1 MDKTKKY
8 LAFSF
13 VMVLVAVT
21 IVSVIGMILLD
32 RKPVVLQG
40 QIEATEIR
48 ISGKLPGRIDRFLV
62 EEGERVAAGDTLVVI
77 NSPEALAKYEQV
89 QALEDVAIYQ
99 NQKIDDGTRRQIVES
114 MKQLWVKAKADL
126 KLARTTRERIESLY
140 RDSVVTSQR
149 RDEAEALYQNALA
162 GERAAYEQYRMALD
176 GARKQDRESARS
188 MVDVARGAVG
198 EVTALLQD
206 ARLTAPESGE
216 IAAVYPERGEL
227 VGAGTPIMSLVVL
240 EDAHAV
246 LNVREDAMELF
257 GFASRQERAMF
268 KKLCQVTGVG
278 AKTALGVLSALPV
291 RELSVAIVTGDIAA
305 LSRAPG
311 IGKKTAQRIVLELKD
326 KVEQQDVSAPAGS
339 AAPVSP
345 VVGDAQ
351 REAQA
356 ALQALGYTSAEAA
369 RAINLVRDQ
378 ADTVDALIMLALR
391 QIGSL

>member
-89 QALEDVAIYQ
+89 QALEDVAVYQ

-240 EDAHAV
+240 
-246 LNVREDAMELF
+246 NVREDLMPRF
-257 GFASRQERAMF
+257 RMGGTFRADVPA
-268 KKLCQVTGVG
+268 LDRRGVVFRVYYISP
-278 AKTALGVLSALPV
+278 LGSYATWRSTKQAGSYDL
-291 RELSVAIVTGDIAA
+291 RTF
-305 LSRAPG
+305 
-311 IGKKTAQRIVLELKD
+311 ELKARPEPA
-326 KVEQQDVSAPAGS
+326 VEGLRPGMSVL
-339 AAPVSP
+339 V
-345 VVGDAQ
+345 
-351 REAQA
+351 
-356 ALQALGYTSAEAA
+356 
-369 RAINLVRDQ
+369 NLSEQ
-378 ADTVDALIMLALR
+378 P
-391 QIGSL
+391 

>member
-32 RKPVVLQG
+32 RKPVILQG
-40 QIEATEIR
+40 QVEATEIR

-77 NSPEALAKYEQV
+77 NSPEALAKYE
-89 QALEDVAIYQ
+89 DVAVYQ

-126 KLARTTRERIESLY
+126 KLARTTRDRIESLY

-246 LNVREDAMELF
+246 LNVREDLMPRF
-257 GFASRQERAMF
+257 RMGGTFRADVPA
-268 KKLCQVTGVG
+268 LDRRGVVFRVYYISP
-278 AKTALGVLSALPV
+278 LGSYATWRSTKQAGSYDL
-291 RELSVAIVTGDIAA
+291 RTF
-305 LSRAPG
+305 
-311 IGKKTAQRIVLELKD
+311 ELKARPEPA
-326 KVEQQDVSAPAGS
+326 VEGLRPGMSVL
-339 AAPVSP
+339 V
-345 VVGDAQ
+345 
-351 REAQA
+351 
-356 ALQALGYTSAEAA
+356 
-369 RAINLVRDQ
+369 NLSEQ
-378 ADTVDALIMLALR
+378 P
-391 QIGSL
+391 